1 MEVIGK
7 ASSAFVITY
16 HWFFF
21 TVDSWSSAYHQDLSF
36 TEDMASHFISLVMPL
51 VPGKN
56 ATIGLLGIRPN
67 SVTIDSQ
74 REDVITFGLYWLS
87 LLLIY

>member
-1 MEVIGK
+1 
-7 ASSAFVITY
+7 
-16 HWFFF
+16 
-21 TVDSWSSAYHQDLSF
+21 
-36 TEDMASHFISLVMPL
+36 MASHFISLVMPL

-74 REDVITFGLYWLS
+74 REDVITFGLY
-87 LLLIY
+87 

>member
-7 ASSAFVITY
+7 ASSAFVITTTDF
-16 HWFFF
+16 FFF
-21 TVDSWSSAYHQDLSF
+21 TVDSGSSAYHQDLSF

-74 REDVITFGLYWLS
+74 REDVITFGLY
-87 LLLIY
+87 